1 MIFKLHKTTAVLNAA
16 LNTAGGAEPLPLP
29 PPQLRRNVTAMS
41 ARLVLVARS
50 GLNAHYQ
57 ENLAPKTAKKKKIL
71 SWF

>member
-16 LNTAGGAEPLPLP
+16 LNAAGGPEP
-29 PPQLRRNVTAMS
+29 PPQPRWNVTAMS
-41 ARLVLVARS
+41 ARSVLVARS
-50 GLNAHYQ
+50 RLNAHYL